1 MFNATSSIA
10 GAGSGEFNIYRNQ
23 RNREA
28 SRQARMDH
36 EHKDVSIVQPLHL
49 LWAAAPARS
58 CPNSNFPFADTNLES
73 SQQQHREEFEERA
86 KILKN
91 YADAITK
98 KKREKREKKK
108 KKQMEAKLQK
118 KALK

>member
-36 EHKDVSIVQPLHL
+36 EHKD
-49 LWAAAPARS
+49 
-58 CPNSNFPFADTNLES
+58 
-73 SQQQHREEFEERA
+73 QQHREEFEERA